1 MKVNIDVKLIKE
13 MLNGV
18 IFLDRAGH
26 ILDFNSAARPYL
38 KSCFNSANYLAR
50 EIEKC
55 LANGNEGPVVVSFT
69 DNAQGAQSPIGI
81 NLCINEKKGAV
92 IFVTHQIGNEFSNV
106 LASTPTTTTALDLI
120 GNEMRHQMTD
130 LLERLGSI
138 DIKRPN
144 QEFTF
149 LTSAIERMSRH
160 LVAMDQLSMLYRGE
174 SFQREEKIQFLDMI
188 DEVLVALP
196 EQRCD
201 YAINRALSDKKGR
214 LGVLYGNPELLK
226 SGLRSLFQ
234 RMGDSSPPRCQVEL
248 RLRQSGNH
256 LVLTGG
262 FMTSRME
269 RLSTVQKVSSSK
281 ESRHAAERQAD
292 LRLPISR
299 RILEMHGGKLKVSEV
314 NNEEQGN
321 ADKQIESFTLTLPT
335 GLPYLG
341 KRSSACEDCP
351 ITRQTEA
358 YARDLVSLMPD
369 NHKASELTQQ
379 ELAYLQS
386 VMSASK
392 DPQI

>member
-248 RLRQSGNH
+248 RLRQSGN
-256 LVLTGG
+256 
-262 FMTSRME
+262 
-269 RLSTVQKVSSSK
+269 Q
-281 ESRHAAERQAD
+281 
-292 LRLPISR
+292 
-299 RILEMHGGKLKVSEV
+299 KVSEV